1 MAARDVIKNQTL
13 FVDGR
18 GYAGQLTELN
28 PPKLTLKT
36 EEFRGGGMDLPID
49 ITMGM
54 EKLTAD
60 FTLISYDRD
69 VLSLFGVAEGTT
81 VPFTAREVLES
92 FDGTTT
98 SVVHNMRGKITEL
111 DSGTHSPGERVPLK
125 VSISLTYYKQ
135 THGGVVVHEIDPA
148 NMVRIVNGTDALA
161 GQRRAL
167 GI

>member
-18 GYAGQLTELN
+18 GYAGQLTEVN

-81 VPFTAREVLES
+81 VPFTVREVLES
-92 FDGTTT
+92 FDGTETG
-98 SVVHNMRGKITEL
+98 VVHNMRGKITEL
-111 DSGTHSPGERVPLK
+111 DSGTHKPGEQVPLK
-125 VSISLTYYKQ
+125 VAISLTYYKQ

-148 NMVRIVNGTDALA
+148 NMVRVINGTDALA
-161 GQRRAL
+161 RQRSLL

>member
-18 GYAGQLTELN
+18 GYAGQLSEVN
-28 PPKLTLKT
+28 PPKLTLKL
-36 EEFRGGGMDLPID
+36 EEFRGGGMDLPIE

-69 VLSLFGVAEGTT
+69 VLALFGVREGTT
-81 VPFTAREVLES
+81 VPFNIREVLES

-98 SVVHNMRGKITEL
+98 SVVHTMRGKITEL
-111 DSGTHSPGERVPLK
+111 DSGTHKPGEMVPLK
-125 VSISLTYYKQ
+125 VAVSLTYYKQ
-135 THGGVVVHEIDPA
+135 VHGGVTVHEIDPA
-148 NMVRIVNGTDALA
+148 NMVRVIDGVDQLA
-161 GQRRAL
+161 EQRRAL
-167 GI
+167 GL

>member
-18 GYAGQLTELN
+18 GYAGQLSEVN

-36 EEFRGGGMDLPID
+36 EEFRGGGMDVPID

-54 EKLTAD
+54 EKLVAD

-69 VLSLFGVAEGTT
+69 VLALFGVREGTT
-81 VPFTAREVLES
+81 VPFTVREVLES
-92 FDGTTT
+92 FDGTETG
-98 SVVHNMRGKITEL
+98 VVHTMRGKITEL
-111 DSGTHSPGERVPLK
+111 DSGTHKPGEMSPLK
-125 VSISLTYYKQ
+125 VAVSLTYYKQ
-135 THGGVVVHEIDPA
+135 THGNVVLHEIDPQ
-148 NMVRIVNGTDALA
+148 NMVRIIEGVDQLA
-161 GQRRAL
+161 NQRRLL